1 MLPCP
6 QHKSHISNVL
16 CQAVT
21 SAHWLIPT
29 PASRYWKM
37 ISRTNVILIVFI
49 LGPRYWQQLTNL
61 HRIYWK
67 SVRESILE
75 AAWSWLTENWVY
87 NVWIHNQRCP
97 MLRFGIHPL
106 LTVTLSSLHRLK
118 VSAPKVCVRL
128 CTGVM
133 YSTVAGMGNS
143 VSPSGTRHQSPLGHG
158 ANQQHSVGREAP
170 ALTHHTTL

>member
-1 MLPCP
+1 MSSTP

-67 SVRESILE
+67 SVGSVQGIIFDIGGSLVNRKSES
-75 AAWSWLTENWVY
+75 WVLSCRRQI
-87 NVWIHNQRCP
+87 NTSIAIIP
-97 MLRFGIHPL
+97 
-106 LTVTLSSLHRLK
+106 TLFHIP
-118 VSAPKVCVRL
+118 APKVCTVVYR
-128 CTGVM
+128 CNV
-133 YSTVAGMGNS
+133 STVAGMGNS
-143 VSPSGTRHQSPLGHG
+143 VSPSGTRLQSPLGHG

-170 ALTHHTTL
+170 ALTHHITL